1 MAHTFPLLNLI
12 VALRAKTK
20 TAFALPDGTK
30 IPVSGDPLV
39 VVSPESLPMSVISF
53 PDGVQI
59 GPGSSLKALNEAM
72 SVDVWYLGET
82 TGGADDTEIIIG
94 KLVALAQSVDT
105 DPTLG
110 GTATDT
116 RITGMDFN
124 GLGERGEGESYT
136 GGRLR
141 MEIVIEDV

>member
-53 PDGVQI
+53 PDG
-59 GPGSSLKALNEAM
+59 
-72 SVDVWYLGET
+72 
-82 TGGADDTEIIIG
+82 
-94 KLVALAQSVDT
+94 
-105 DPTLG
+105 
-110 GTATDT
+110 
-116 RITGMDFN
+116 
-124 GLGERGEGESYT
+124 GESYT